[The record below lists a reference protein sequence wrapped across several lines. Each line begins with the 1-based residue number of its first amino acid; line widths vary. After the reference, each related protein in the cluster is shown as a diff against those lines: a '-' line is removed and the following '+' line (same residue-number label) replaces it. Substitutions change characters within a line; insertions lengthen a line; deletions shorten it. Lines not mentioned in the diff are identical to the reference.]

1 MPEFSSNAKGNWG
14 AVTGTIGTAGFG
26 VYVLDKLA
34 KWAERGGRECV
45 ENNAVNRY
53 ELGLQMDIAAK
64 ESKINHLES
73 TIYTDAKITDV
84 YERLNTKIGGLEA
97 QICEQHVYNATN
109 TAALNCMG
117 GQIAQLMALT
127 RLTIPNSSICPGWGN
142 VNVTPATTTT
152 TGA

>member
-1 MPEFSSNAKGNWG
+1 MAEFASNAKGNWG

-84 YERLNTKIGGLEA
+84 YKELNAKIGVLETQA
-97 QICEQHVYNATN
+97 NQQAVYNATN
-109 TAALNCMG
+109 TATLNCMG

-142 VNVTPATTTT
+142 VTVTPSTTT